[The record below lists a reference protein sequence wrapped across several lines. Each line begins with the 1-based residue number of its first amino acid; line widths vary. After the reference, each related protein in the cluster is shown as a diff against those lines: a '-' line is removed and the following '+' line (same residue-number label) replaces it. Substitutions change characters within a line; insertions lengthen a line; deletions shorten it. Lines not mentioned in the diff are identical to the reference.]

1 MAVPPVSATLC
12 FCKPKGG
19 AATMSMDRR
28 MVRDGAQI
36 QWDITQNEIMP
47 LAAPGVDLERITVNE
62 LRHEYQKVS

>member
-1 MAVPPVSATLC
+1 
-12 FCKPKGG
+12 
-19 AATMSMDRR
+19 MSMDRR

-36 QWDITQNEIMP
+36 QWGITQNEIMP